1 MKVFGYLRVVG
12 LTTLNIVANGAT
24 LGRYVWLEGRVEGG
38 VFRNWA
44 RRFRYAPK
52 KFVKPNTEQ
61 EIIGLIQN
69 ARRVRVFGSGHSFNA
84 GVVSDEVLMSLDDYS
99 GLVWKDLD
107 KKQLAVKGGT
117 RVRDVVDLLLD
128 EGFAFSALPSHDAQS
143 IAGILS
149 TDVHGTGREWGF
161 VNESVVGLKH
171 YAAAEDQIKEIGARP
186 HLGKCCETID
196 AEYLARLH
204 QDSFTTFLELVGR
217 HDPDG
222 KFSNDLTRRLFRR
235 GP

>member
-1 MKVFGYLRVVG
+1 VSEE
-12 LTTLNIVANGAT
+12 TLV
-24 LGRYVWLEGRVEGG
+24 
-38 VFRNWA
+38 
-44 RRFRYAPK
+44 
-52 KFVKPNTEQ
+52 
-61 EIIGLIQN
+61 
-69 ARRVRVFGSGHSFNA
+69 
-84 GVVSDEVLMSLDDYS
+84 SLDDYS

-107 KKQLAVKGGT
+107 KKQVAAKGGT
-117 RVRDVVDLLLD
+117 RVRDVVALLLE
-128 EGFAFSALPSHDAQS
+128 EGLAFRALPSHDAQS
-143 IAGILS
+143 IAGNLS

-186 HLGKCCETID
+186 HLGKFCETID

>member
-1 MKVFGYLRVVG
+1 MRILSYVKVALF
-12 LTTLNIVANGAT
+12 TTVNILLNGAT
-24 LGRYVWLEGRVEGG
+24 LGRYVWLKGRVERG
-38 VFRNWA
+38 VFTNWA
-44 RRFRYAPK
+44 RRFRYVPK
-52 KFVKPNTEQ
+52 RFAKPATEQ
-61 EIIGLIQN
+61 EIVGLIRN
-69 ARRVRVFGSGHSFNA
+69 AGSVRVFGSGHSFNS
-84 GVVSDEVLMSLDDYS
+84 GVVSEETLVSLDDYS
-99 GLVWKDLD
+99 GLLWKDLD
-107 KKQLAVKGGT
+107 TSPSSSSRATTSRT
-117 RVRDVVDLLLD
+117 RVPP
-128 EGFAFSALPSHDAQS
+128 FAATCFSFRALPSHDAQS
-143 IAGILS
+143 IAGLLS

-186 HLGKCCETID
+186 HLGKFCETID

>member
-1 MKVFGYLRVVG
+1 M
-12 LTTLNIVANGAT
+12 TTAASSRRT
-24 LGRYVWLEGRVEGG
+24 WT
-38 VFRNWA
+38 RNRWPQ
-44 RRFRYAPK
+44 R
-52 KFVKPNTEQ
+52 
-61 EIIGLIQN
+61 
-69 ARRVRVFGSGHSFNA
+69 
-84 GVVSDEVLMSLDDYS
+84 
-99 GLVWKDLD
+99 
-107 KKQLAVKGGT
+107 GGT
-117 RVRDVVDLLLD
+117 RVRDVVALLLE
-128 EGFAFSALPSHDAQS
+128 EGLAFRALPSHDAQT
-143 IAGILS
+143 IAGNLS

-171 YAAAEDQIKEIGARP
+171 YAAAEDQMKEIGARP
-186 HLGKCCETID
+186 HLGKFCETID